1 MILRLLCDKTN
12 IRSFVFV
19 ERKFKNDKKHMVRTT
34 FLLYNKKKGLTKID
48 WGG

>member
-1 MILRLLCDKTN
+1 MIFKLLYVKID
-12 IRSFVFV
+12 IGSFVFV
-19 ERKFKNDKKHMVRTT
+19 ERKFKNDKKHVVRTT